1 MRGIAAMG
9 SYLPRFQISSDTIA
23 NSWGHYDGSDIEAK
37 RVPAAD
43 EDALT
48 MAVEAVEATLEQ
60 STVDIDAISSVHFA
74 TTTPPLA
81 EEELIPRL
89 IRMLGLPQTVS
100 ARTFT
105 QSTRAGASALS
116 TALDADGVALAIASD
131 APRGKPADTD
141 HPFGAGAAAFLI
153 TDSPTAEH
161 LTTAS
166 FSDELPGI
174 RYRER
179 GSEEIEG
186 LEITSY
192 ERDEVRQ
199 CVTEAVS
206 GLNSDLDDVSA
217 AAIYQPD
224 ARFPSRVVSRISVDR
239 EAVSRG
245 TLVDKIGDTGAA
257 GVPLGLI
264 KSFSSIEGSEQTLAV
279 FFGSGGGATAMLFQG
294 GVDSD
299 CDGIPDAE
307 EISYSSYLR
316 ERGYI
321 GTVDVSGGGAHVS
334 LPSWRRTLDQ
344 RYRLLAGRCPEC
356 RALAFPPEGTCP
368 ECHRDVEFEHVEL
381 PRTGTIRAVTV
392 IGQGGAPPEFTE
404 QQRQDGEYGVA
415 IIELGVDDEETV
427 TLPAQLTD
435 TDPNAVDV
443 GTEVQALTRKIY
455 TQEGVP
461 RYGVKFTP
469 TES

>member
-9 SYLPRFQISSDTIA
+9 SYLPRFQISSETVA
-23 NSWGHYDGSDIEAK
+23 ESWGHYDGSGIEAK

-48 MAVEAVEATLEQ
+48 MAIEAVETMFDQ
-60 STVDIDAISSVHFA
+60 STVDVDAITSVHFA

-89 IRMLGLPQTVS
+89 IRMLGLPKTVS
-100 ARTFT
+100 ARMFT
-105 QSTRAGASALS
+105 QSTRAGASALAS
-116 TALDADGVALAIASD
+116 ALDADGVALVIASD
-131 APRGKPADTD
+131 APRGEPADTD
-141 HPFGAGAAAFLI
+141 HPFGAGAAAFLV
-153 TDSPTAEH
+153 TDSPTVEH
-161 LTTAS
+161 LATAS
-166 FSDELPGI
+166 FADELPGI

-179 GSEEIEG
+179 GSDAIEG

-192 ERDEVRQ
+192 EREEVRQ

-206 GLNSDLDDVSA
+206 QLDSDLDEVSA
-217 AAIYQPD
+217 AAIHQPD
-224 ARFPSRVVSRISVDR
+224 ARFPSRVISGISIDE
-239 EAVSRG
+239 EAVTKG
-245 TLVDKIGDTGAA
+245 TVVNEIGDAGAA
-257 GVPLGLI
+257 GVPFGLVN
-264 KSFSSIEGSEQTLAV
+264 SFSSVEGNEQTLAV
-279 FFGSGGGATAMLFQG
+279 FFGSGGGATAMLFRGGIDGDFG
-294 GVDSD
+294 GV
-299 CDGIPDAE
+299 PDTE
-307 EISYSSYLR
+307 EISYSTYLR

-368 ECHRDVEFEHVEL
+368 ECHRDIEFEQVEL
-381 PRTGTIRAVTV
+381 PRTGMVRAVTV

-404 QQRQDGEYGVA
+404 QQRRDGEYGVA
-415 IIELGVDDEETV
+415 IVELGVDDEETV

-435 TDPNAVDV
+435 TDPNAIEV
-443 GTEVQALTRKIY
+443 GNEVRALIRKIY

-461 RYGVKFTP
+461 RYGVKFIP